1 MVARLLRRWQ
11 GARGRLGLVR
21 EVIRVGQRH
30 CRLVMAA
37 VLTPCLAVINAAFEQ
52 ARADHHKLFVVNEY
66 YQLAMQW
73 L

>member
-1 MVARLLRRWQ
+1 MARLLRRWQ

-37 VLTPCLAVINAAFEQ
+37 VLAAILQLFLMPFSNKQELITTSNALVELGENQ
-52 ARADHHKLFVVNEY
+52 KHQHR
-66 YQLAMQW
+66 
-73 L
+73 